1 MCLAVPGRVESL
13 RDADGT
19 RFGRVDFGG
28 VTRDVC
34 LEFVPDAAPGD
45 WVLVHVGFA
54 LSRLDETMALDTRRL
69 LSEAGLLDEVPPD
82 DPPACPLPP
91 GRGPS

>member
-13 RDADGT
+13 RTSEGT

-28 VTRDVC
+28 VARDVC

-54 LSRLDETMALDTRRL
+54 LSRLDEASALDTRRL
-69 LSEAGLLDEVPPD
+69 LEEAGLLAEAPPEE
-82 DPPACPLPP
+82 PPACPVAP